1 MSLLNSFSNQ
11 QNLQLIHAYG
21 LNPNSKQTVFKN
33 FLFLTQSTITSFF
46 TSNLIDIPI
55 TLKTSSSLFYKSFE
69 LPLLRFTNYLM
80 RGGLRG
86 PALKNF
92 TKAMFLFSKT
102 WIDLQLTSLN
112 VFTFS
117 QLYSFLN
124 STLFTKN
131 HFSNFL
137 ISNSGSVFLHEHSLG
152 GNIISPKPNRSLKTL
167 LLKELNKFNPLFNF
181 YIEKVDKS
189 ILKNSRNKTDKLKL
203 I

>member
-1 MSLLNSFSNQ
+1 
-11 QNLQLIHAYG
+11 
-21 LNPNSKQTVFKN
+21 
-33 FLFLTQSTITSFF
+33 
-46 TSNLIDIPI
+46 
-55 TLKTSSSLFYKSFE
+55 
-69 LPLLRFTNYLM
+69 M

-124 STLFTKN
+124 STLLTKN

-203 I
+203 IWKFVPIYKRLYVTMVWLLKDLKFQKSKHFEVRLFKVLELLFINPQLSFIFKLKNFIHFYVFKNFKQTLLQTLRSTSK

>member
-1 MSLLNSFSNQ
+1 
-11 QNLQLIHAYG
+11 
-21 LNPNSKQTVFKN
+21 
-33 FLFLTQSTITSFF
+33 
-46 TSNLIDIPI
+46 
-55 TLKTSSSLFYKSFE
+55 
-69 LPLLRFTNYLM
+69 M

-124 STLFTKN
+124 STLLTKN

-167 LLKELNKFNPLFNF
+167 LLKVKDGYESQRHQRYFEISNRNPCAACHH
-181 YIEKVDKS
+181 V
-189 ILKNSRNKTDKLKL
+189 RRTDHL
-203 I
+203 